1 MDPIIDPPDGS
12 SRKLIVFKQAITE
25 PIGVA
30 ELLMSCI
37 RKVPDF
43 NVLRWASFS
52 CSSSVP
58 SVEFYVST

>member
-1 MDPIIDPPDGS
+1 MSCPPMDPIIDPPDGS

-43 NVLRWASFS
+43 NVLR
-52 CSSSVP
+52 
-58 SVEFYVST
+58 